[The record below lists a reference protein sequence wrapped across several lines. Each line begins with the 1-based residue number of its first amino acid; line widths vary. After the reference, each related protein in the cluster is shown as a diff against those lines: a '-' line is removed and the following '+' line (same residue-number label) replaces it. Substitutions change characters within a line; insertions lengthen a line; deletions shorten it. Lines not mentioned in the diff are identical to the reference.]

1 MGEPLIPLDN
11 WTNASMP
18 LTLRYHAR
26 TSVPVEIEGVI
37 PERIRDKPLAEIERL
52 EVFHGN
58 RKLPLAEIFSVNGD
72 PSDGRIDFEGD
83 LSGVHFIGYGMTAG
97 EIRVHGDAGRHVGG
111 EMKGGL
117 IVVEGNAG
125 DWVGGEMHGGLI
137 RVTGNAGH
145 LIGAAYRG
153 SKRGMTD
160 GTILIGGDVGSE
172 VGAAMRRG
180 LLAIGGGCGDA
191 AGFGM
196 IAGTIVVFGRSGI
209 RIGAGMRRG
218 TIALLSA
225 DSPGLLHT
233 FRKAGNFHPL
243 FLSLLLR
250 ELQRLGFASAR
261 LELERELALYHG
273 DLVAMGKGEVW
284 MRAG

>member
-1 MGEPLIPLDN
+1 MGEPLTQLEN

-37 PERIRDKPLAEIERL
+37 PDRIRDKPLGEIERL
-52 EVFHGN
+52 EIFHGN
-58 RKLPLAEIFSVNGD
+58 RKLPLAEIFSVSGD
-72 PSDGRIDFEGD
+72 PGDGRIAFEGD
-83 LSGVHFIGYGMTAG
+83 LAGVHFIGYGMTAG
-97 EIRVHGDAGRHVGG
+97 EIRVHGNAGRHVGG
-111 EMKGGL
+111 EMKGGR

-137 RVTGNAGH
+137 HVAGNAGH

-180 LLAIGGGCGDA
+180 TIAIGGSCGDA

-196 IAGTIVVFGRSGI
+196 IAGSILVFKGCGI
-209 RIGAGMRRG
+209 RTGAGMRRG
-218 TIALLSA
+218 TIALLGA
-225 DSPGLLHT
+225 DPPGLLHT
-233 FRKAGNFHPL
+233 FRKAGNFRPL
-243 FLSLLLR
+243 FLRVLLR
-250 ELQRLGFASAR
+250 ELEELGFSAR
-261 LELERELALYHG
+261 R
-273 DLVAMGKGEVW
+273 VW
-284 MRAG
+284 SSSESLRFTTATWSPWARARSG